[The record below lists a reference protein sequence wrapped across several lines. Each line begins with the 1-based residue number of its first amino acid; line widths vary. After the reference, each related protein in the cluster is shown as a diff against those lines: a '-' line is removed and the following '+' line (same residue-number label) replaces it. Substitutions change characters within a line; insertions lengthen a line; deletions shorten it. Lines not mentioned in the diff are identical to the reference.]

1 MKLDSMLDMYL
12 EGAADTLKSLRA
24 GLEGDVPSDKLNALY
39 EEILTGLIKQKFGVT
54 TNLVL
59 LVSRSGFRYAY
70 RTGVDHPVNTVS
82 TLSDSSFSDPVTFRF
97 QQEQFGVR
105 VFTQD
110 GPHSDEPFVWQ
121 EE

>member
-1 MKLDSMLDMYL
+1 MKLDSLLDMYL
-12 EGAADTLKSLRA
+12 DGAADTLKSIRA
-24 GLEGDVPSDKLNALY
+24 GLEGDIPNDKLNALY
-39 EEILTGLIKQKFGVT
+39 EELLTGLIKQKFGVT

-59 LVSRSGFRYAY
+59 LITKSGFRYAY
-70 RTGVDHPVNTVS
+70 RTGVSAPVKTVK
-82 TLSDSSFSDPVTFRF
+82 TVNENSDPATFRF
-97 QQEQFGVR
+97 RQEQYGVR